1 MRALEKRREDEKK
14 GASKVLESASSRNMA
29 PLKPRA
35 SLKRKRTPLTWRRA
49 PVVSRR
55 ASLKS
60 RRAPLTGADPGGGE
74 VRGPKP
80 LAYRNDALGRQSAD
94 AIKDL

>member
-1 MRALEKRREDEKK
+1 MRVLEKRREDEKK

-35 SLKRKRTPLTWRRA
+35 SLKRKTAPLTWRRA

-60 RRAPLTGADPGGGE
+60 
-74 VRGPKP
+74 
-80 LAYRNDALGRQSAD
+80 
-94 AIKDL
+94 

>member
-1 MRALEKRREDEKK
+1 MRTLEKRREDEKK
-14 GASKVLESASSRNMA
+14 GASKVLESAFSRNMA
-29 PLKPRA
+29 P
-35 SLKRKRTPLTWRRA
+35 LKRKRTPLTWRRA

-74 VRGPKP
+74 VRGPKS

>member
-49 PVVSRR
+49 PVVSRK

-60 RRAPLTGADPGGGE
+60 RRAPLTGADPGGG
-74 VRGPKP
+74 GGTGAKASG
-80 LAYRNDALGRQSAD
+80 LS
-94 AIKDL
+94 K

>member
-35 SLKRKRTPLTWRRA
+35 SLKRTRTPLTWRRA

-60 RRAPLTGADPGGGE
+60 RRAPLTGADPGGG
-74 VRGPKP
+74 GTGAKP

>member
-60 RRAPLTGADPGGGE
+60 RRAPLTGADPGGG
-74 VRGPKP
+74 
-80 LAYRNDALGRQSAD
+80 GRYGGQSLWPIEMTPSGAK
-94 AIKDL
+94 APAR

>member
-1 MRALEKRREDEKK
+1 MRALEKRREDKKK

-60 RRAPLTGADPGGGE
+60 RRAPLTGADPGGE

-80 LAYRNDALGRQSAD
+80 LAYRNDALGRQSAG

>member
-14 GASKVLESASSRNMA
+14 GASKVLDSASSRNMA

-60 RRAPLTGADPGGGE
+60 RRAPLTGADPGGG
-74 VRGPKP
+74 RYG
-80 LAYRNDALGRQSAD
+80 GQSLWPIEMTPSGAK
-94 AIKDL
+94 APTR